1 MLALCEHTRHEK
13 CDTNLIT
20 CSLSLVSFCARSIC
34 GIERRRRGKPFLGT
48 GIFLPSEKWQV
59 YVKKTL
65 PPRMKRSR
73 QEEEEEAE
81 FINEK
86 CACPPRHVIFRSR
99 PAEKCFFYAKLDIR
113 EGSFPTAVHS
123 QPALAFVGI
132 RSPSEF
138 IVKAKWTRRSR
149 QHHPNGNVARVHV
162 LWNLETGLR
171 QQPKNC
177 DEIKIFCLFFSGVVY
192 GSNETAERYLRHLR
206 STVALNI

>member
-34 GIERRRRGKPFLGT
+34 GIERRRRSKPFLGT
-48 GIFLPSEKWQV
+48 RIFLPPEKWEV

-73 QEEEEEAE
+73 AEEEEEAK

-132 RSPSEF
+132 WSPSES
-138 IVKAKWTRRSR
+138 IVKAKWTRRVDNITPTVTLRKYTSYGTSKRGSGSSR
-149 QHHPNGNVARVHV
+149 
-162 LWNLETGLR
+162 
-171 QQPKNC
+171 K
-177 DEIKIFCLFFSGVVY
+177 
-192 GSNETAERYLRHLR
+192 
-206 STVALNI
+206 TVTR